1 MPSKAEPKLELV
13 LRYIV
18 FERKNEPGNF
28 VIVDPT
34 LDPVIAM
41 GASGPRPTLYV
52 ARDRNSVEMAAE
64 CMLHE
69 LEISSVNT
77 AGMRLVEKIREGIAR
92 LNGHRTDRHGRI
104 RAAA

>member
-1 MPSKAEPKLELV
+1 MPSKREPKLELV

-34 LDPVIAM
+34 LDPVIAI
-41 GASGPRPTLYV
+41 GASGARPTLYV
-52 ARDRNSVEMAAE
+52 ARDRHAVEMAAE

-69 LEISSVNT
+69 LEISSVNS
-77 AGMRLVEKIREGIAR
+77 AGRALVEKIRDGLAR
-92 LNGHRTDRHGRI
+92 LNGHRADRHGRL
-104 RAAA
+104 RQAA